1 MNMKCDHDG
10 GAGGRRQWYKVGWCL
25 GTSLYLPHNLNSW
38 WESQSMYIRCNY
50 IFASSMPKWKL
61 IKWKAQNP

>member
-10 GAGGRRQWYKVGWCL
+10 RAGGRRQWYKVGWCL
-25 GTSLYLPHNLNSW
+25 GTSLYLPHNFEFLMGVTINAF
-38 WESQSMYIRCNY
+38 RCNY
-50 IFASSMPKWKL
+50 ICASSMPKWKL